1 MAAWGKEA
9 EAVMAERFGT
19 DTVIP
24 LATVEDGIPYVRS
37 VNALYVDG
45 AFYFVT
51 DARSNKVRHI
61 QKEPTVASAGE
72 WFTAHGK
79 AVDLGPWGD
88 EANRQIAQTLR
99 NGFADWI
106 DNGHHDLSD
115 VNTRILRID
124 LTDAVLYS
132 HGTRYE
138 RS

>member
-61 QKEPTVASAGE
+61 QKEPTVATAGE

-79 AVDLGPWGD
+79 APWGD

>member
-61 QKEPTVASAGE
+61 QKEPTVAIAGE
-72 WFTAHGK
+72 WMSIQTQSYTLTVPAMN
-79 AVDLGPWGD
+79 GPR
-88 EANRQIAQTLR
+88 APFFPVL
-99 NGFADWI
+99 
-106 DNGHHDLSD
+106 LSD
-115 VNTRILRID
+115 
-124 LTDAVLYS
+124 
-132 HGTRYE
+132 GRYQQ
-138 RS
+138 

>member
-45 AFYFVT
+45 A
-51 DARSNKVRHI
+51 
-61 QKEPTVASAGE
+61 
-72 WFTAHGK
+72 TAHGK
-79 AVDLGPWGD
+79 APWGD

>member
-61 QKEPTVASAGE
+61 QKEPTVAIAG
-72 WFTAHGK
+72 AHGK

-99 NGFADWI
+99 NGFAD
-106 DNGHHDLSD
+106 
-115 VNTRILRID
+115 
-124 LTDAVLYS
+124 
-132 HGTRYE
+132 
-138 RS
+138 

>member
-1 MAAWGKEA
+1 M
-9 EAVMAERFGT
+9 VERFGT
-19 DTVIP
+19 DTAIP

-61 QKEPTVASAGE
+61 QKEPTVAIAGE

-88 EANRQIAQTLR
+88 EGNRQIAQTLR
-99 NGFADWI
+99 NGFAD
-106 DNGHHDLSD
+106 
-115 VNTRILRID
+115 
-124 LTDAVLYS
+124 
-132 HGTRYE
+132 
-138 RS
+138 